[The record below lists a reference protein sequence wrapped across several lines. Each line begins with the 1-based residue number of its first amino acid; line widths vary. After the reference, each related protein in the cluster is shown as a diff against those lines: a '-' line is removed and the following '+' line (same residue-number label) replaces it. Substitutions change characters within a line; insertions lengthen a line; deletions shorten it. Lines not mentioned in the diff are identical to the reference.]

1 MGAGVAVVGWG
12 LGVVLGAGETT
23 GDMGAQNRTHG
34 AEGEFDG
41 WDESEWEGSV
51 DGMVEMREWE
61 AEEAEGW
68 GEAEEER
75 DGGRRRRRGR

>member
-12 LGVVLGAGETT
+12 LGVVLGAGETRR
-23 GDMGAQNRTHG
+23 DMGAPNRTHE
-34 AEGEFDG
+34 AEGEFDA

-61 AEEAEGW
+61 VMEE
-68 GEAEEER
+68 EEER

>member
-61 AEEAEGW
+61 AEEA
-68 GEAEEER
+68 AEER
-75 DGGRRRRRGR
+75 DGGSRRRRGR